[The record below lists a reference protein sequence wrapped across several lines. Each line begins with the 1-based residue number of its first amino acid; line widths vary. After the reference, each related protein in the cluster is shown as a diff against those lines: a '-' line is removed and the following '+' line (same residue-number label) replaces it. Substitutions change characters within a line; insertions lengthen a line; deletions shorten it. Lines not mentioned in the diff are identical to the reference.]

1 MRAGQALGL
10 VEPRGWNRRS
20 CGNGSKG
27 RRLYD
32 WAWIA
37 TASPRH
43 HLLVR
48 RKISDP
54 AEKAYCIAYVP
65 DHYVCSL
72 TDLVKVAGT
81 RWPIEDDFQ
90 DAKQAVGLDETQV
103 RGYHAWKRHTAL
115 ALTA

>member
-1 MRAGQALGL
+1 MRADQALGL

-20 CGNGSKG
+20 CGDGSKG

-43 HLLVR
+43 HLLIR

-54 AEKAYCIAYVP
+54 SELAYYIAHVP

-72 TDLVKVAGT
+72 TT
-81 RWPIEDDFQ
+81 WSRSPE
-90 DAKQAVGLDETQV
+90 
-103 RGYHAWKRHTAL
+103 
-115 ALTA
+115 

>member
-1 MRAGQALGL
+1 M
-10 VEPRGWNRRS
+10 
-20 CGNGSKG
+20 
-27 RRLYD
+27 YD